1 MRTLDTI
8 PAQLASA
15 LASVNVRSAVGS
27 LTLPFAIVALRRA
40 SRRVLT
46 PENAVDL
53 LFGRRFAWLIAP
65 WQSRQDLIGTLDAI
79 TLEAP
84 RAILEIGTC
93 RGGALMAYSHFAADD
108 ATIVSVDLPHGRF
121 GGGYPAWRAPLYRS
135 FRRPGQRLQLV
146 RGDSHDAATRSE
158 VERALA
164 GRTVDFLFI
173 DGDHTYEGVRSDFE
187 LYSPLLSAR
196 ALVGFHD
203 IVPGG
208 GEHVG
213 GVPEFWRELKE
224 SGRYP
229 VREIVV
235 DWGGGSGGVGLLSV
249 GGRPLAAADRV
260 SQDRVTSL
268 DPA

>member
-1 MRTLDTI
+1 MRALNAI
-8 PAQLASA
+8 PAPIASA
-15 LASVNVRSAVGS
+15 LGSAKVRSAVGS
-27 LTLPFAIVALRRA
+27 LTLPIAIAALRRA
-40 SRRVLT
+40 RGRVLT
-46 PENAVDL
+46 PQDAVDL
-53 LFGRRFAWLIAP
+53 VFGRRFAWLVAP
-65 WQSRQDLIGTLDAI
+65 WQARLDLIGTLDAL
-79 TLEAP
+79 TLEPP
-84 RAILEIGTC
+84 RAIIEIGTC

-108 ATIVSVDLPHGRF
+108 ATIVSVDLPRGRF

-135 FRRPGQRLQLV
+135 FGRTGQRLQLV
-146 RGDSHDAATRSE
+146 RGDSHDAATRSA

-164 GRTVDFLFI
+164 GRSVDFLFI

-187 LYSPLLSAR
+187 RYSPLLSER

-208 GEHVG
+208 GEKVG
-213 GVPEFWRELKE
+213 GVPEFWRELKA

-229 VREIVV
+229 VREIVG

-249 GGRPLAAADRV
+249 GGRPLAAADRE
-260 SQDRVTSL
+260 SRDGVTGS